1 MIIVVYMVEHR
12 SVLIGMCRGRESLE
26 VMLGSSGMRLAEL
39 WLFILLWARIGGCRF
54 WTALAVICG
63 FSG

>member
-26 VMLGSSGMRLAEL
+26 VMLGSSGMWLAEL
-39 WLFILLWARIGGCRF
+39 WLFILLWAWIGGCSF

-63 FSG
+63 CSG